1 MMSELLRRPSAKD
14 SNGRYQHVTAEN
26 AGWRYVG
33 FDAYEMAEG
42 ELLEFNSGNDEV
54 CVVLLSGKASVTAGG
69 EQFPEIGARMSV
81 FEDTPPYSVY
91 APNDCDVA
99 IAALTALELAVCRAP
114 GHGGHAPRLIAP
126 EHVGYEVRGE
136 GTNTR
141 HIYNILP
148 DTEPAD
154 SLLVVEVK
162 TPSGNWSSYPPHKHD
177 SDDLPN
183 QSYLEETYYH
193 RIDPPQ
199 GFALQRVYTDDGEL
213 DEAITLHD
221 RDLVL
226 VPRGYHPYGAPHGY
240 TGYYLNAMAGP
251 KRIWRF
257 HNDPAH
263 AWMLE

>member
-14 SNGRYQHVTAEN
+14 SNGRYQHVTVEN

-42 ELLEFNSGNDEV
+42 ELLEFNSGSNEV
-54 CVVLLSGKASVTAGG
+54 CVVLLSGKATVSAGG
-69 EQFPEIGARMSV
+69 EQFAEIGARMSV

-99 IAALTALELAVCRAP
+99 ITALTALELAVCRAP
-114 GHGGHAPRLIAP
+114 GHGSHAPRLIAP

-199 GFALQRVYTDDGEL
+199 GFAFQRVYTDDGEL
-213 DEAITLHD
+213 DEAMALRD

-240 TGYYLNAMAGP
+240 TGYYLNVMAGP